1 MRKNKYN
8 NHIFKYSKH
17 TKNTRPKSTSL
28 SKNMPI
34 NKPQNEKNEIPIIDL
49 LKCPICKKICL
60 ININRD
66 QLLFSFECNNNH
78 SKNLQKSNTFQ
89 QEDKNISDLNI
100 SQDNLKD
107 LNKGNSQNNNANTNT
122 NNKVYITEKD
132 FYCEIHPNSK
142 YQSYCLECRA
152 NICNECLNQHLNHNQ
167 IELNILK
174 PKENEVTLYK
184 NDIKKKDEELNN
196 LIENIM
202 KWQKQFEYGL
212 NTIIRIMQNIS
223 NLRQF
228 IIMNY
233 DTNQSNQNYNYIQNF
248 NNMKVLNFIFPELEE
263 FLKEPEWKQKGHI
276 LIEIIVDIQNKI
288 IKNKEKLEII
298 KIQKEAEKLK
308 ENLIKQEKI
317 LKSKKNEKNLDEKED
332 LESAATDHSNKK
344 KKFNTTFISDC
355 INNIYFSSFSSKQKR
370 TKKKNIE
377 KRNKNRK
384 NNTLTHTIE
393 QNKEL
398 EKNLNKEN
406 ESENNNKNK
415 ELNLDPKKIKRV
427 ESVNNNRKNNNNENN
442 LEELK
447 NSQNHNNINYYSLDK
462 IDNNKKNDENYN
474 INEEKDYG
482 HINEINIKTS
492 EIDKNNINKKCNDNN
507 YFEYNEK
514 EKSININISNNVN
527 NNSNNNINN
536 SNINNNNNISDINN
550 NNIYKNY
557 TKDDNNEINNINN
570 SINNIDNSD
579 NKEKS
584 NIEEKVQNLDNVEG
598 KINNEENNKNGEILK
613 NKKQLLQK
621 NIYTNIDLKYE
632 LINTDIIRSI
642 EFINK
647 NLIIICTLENIAIYK
662 MNSNYEL
669 IKEFDIKEFNY
680 RINYATQLSNGDLII
695 CSLNYMNI
703 IRLSQN
709 QTSLSYNLVQKLNGK
724 NDSYNI
730 NKVIELK
737 NNNYLISCDNNYLII
752 YSKNKET
759 NLYEEYNFINLD
771 SEVKCLE
778 PINEKMFVTVEPEK
792 ENVIFY
798 DIEKKE
804 NNYFVINNIQSAFGR
819 YVISYLSHYNCIFI
833 TGRQG
838 IYLISTEK
846 YQLITFFKID
856 EWISSINYD
865 YYNDYLICGTWKK
878 NSINE
883 QKIYNLIIFEIND
896 NLKKK
901 SLDNMNIREV
911 MRKNNVHYHDIV
923 VIKPSEEGLILT
935 GSYDKTV
942 KLWKYN

>member
-196 LIENIM
+196 LIVNIM

-344 KKFNTTFISDC
+344 KKI
-355 INNIYFSSFSSKQKR
+355 
-370 TKKKNIE
+370 
-377 KRNKNRK
+377 
-384 NNTLTHTIE
+384 
-393 QNKEL
+393 
-398 EKNLNKEN
+398 
-406 ESENNNKNK
+406 
-415 ELNLDPKKIKRV
+415 
-427 ESVNNNRKNNNNENN
+427 
-442 LEELK
+442 
-447 NSQNHNNINYYSLDK
+447 
-462 IDNNKKNDENYN
+462 
-474 INEEKDYG
+474 
-482 HINEINIKTS
+482 
-492 EIDKNNINKKCNDNN
+492 
-507 YFEYNEK
+507 
-514 EKSININISNNVN
+514 
-527 NNSNNNINN
+527 
-536 SNINNNNNISDINN
+536 
-550 NNIYKNY
+550 
-557 TKDDNNEINNINN
+557 
-570 SINNIDNSD
+570 
-579 NKEKS
+579 
-584 NIEEKVQNLDNVEG
+584 
-598 KINNEENNKNGEILK
+598 
-613 NKKQLLQK
+613 
-621 NIYTNIDLKYE
+621 
-632 LINTDIIRSI
+632 
-642 EFINK
+642 
-647 NLIIICTLENIAIYK
+647 
-662 MNSNYEL
+662 
-669 IKEFDIKEFNY
+669 
-680 RINYATQLSNGDLII
+680 
-695 CSLNYMNI
+695 
-703 IRLSQN
+703 
-709 QTSLSYNLVQKLNGK
+709 
-724 NDSYNI
+724 
-730 NKVIELK
+730 
-737 NNNYLISCDNNYLII
+737 
-752 YSKNKET
+752 
-759 NLYEEYNFINLD
+759 
-771 SEVKCLE
+771 
-778 PINEKMFVTVEPEK
+778 
-792 ENVIFY
+792 
-798 DIEKKE
+798 
-804 NNYFVINNIQSAFGR
+804 
-819 YVISYLSHYNCIFI
+819 
-833 TGRQG
+833 
-838 IYLISTEK
+838 
-846 YQLITFFKID
+846 
-856 EWISSINYD
+856 
-865 YYNDYLICGTWKK
+865 
-878 NSINE
+878 
-883 QKIYNLIIFEIND
+883 
-896 NLKKK
+896 
-901 SLDNMNIREV
+901 
-911 MRKNNVHYHDIV
+911 
-923 VIKPSEEGLILT
+923 
-935 GSYDKTV
+935 
-942 KLWKYN
+942 